1 MTRFTSMILAAFM
14 GAGLNGVAAGQ
25 STNLAVDAFQI
36 AVDQP
41 NTQVLDVRTPGEFQS
56 GHLKSAMLADWTHEA
71 EFQERAAALDKSKP
85 VYTYCLS
92 GGRSGAATEWLNKNG
107 YTAYNLSGGVNAW
120 KQAGKPLE
128 QEAQVK
134 QITLQEYLARIP
146 ANKTVLV
153 DFSADWCPPCKKMAA
168 VIDSLQSTDGSR
180 FVLVK
185 IDGGEQT
192 TIAKELGVAG
202 LPTYLVYKNG
212 KVVWRKQ
219 GIVAA
224 KEFSAQF

>member
-1 MTRFTSMILAAFM
+1 MMRFITTILVGLVGTALNSLAAAQATNLTVDDFQK
-14 GAGLNGVAAGQ
+14 AVGQ
-25 STNLAVDAFQI
+25 SNI
-36 AVDQP
+36 
-41 NTQVLDVRTPGEFQS
+41 QVLDVRTPGEYQS
-56 GHLKSAMLADWTHEA
+56 GHLKSAMLADWTNEA
-71 EFQERAAALDKSKP
+71 EFQERAAALDKNKP

-120 KQAGKPLE
+120 KKAGKPLE
-128 QEAQVK
+128 QATEVK
-134 QITLQEYLARIP
+134 QITMQEYLARIP

-153 DFSADWCPPCKKMAA
+153 DFSADWCPPCKKMAP
-168 VIDSLQSTDGSR
+168 VIDSLKITDGSR

-192 TIAKELGVAG
+192 AIAKELGVAG
-202 LPTYLVYKNG
+202 LPTYLVYKNA
-212 KVVWRKQ
+212 KAVWRKQ
-219 GIVAA
+219 GVVAA

>member
-1 MTRFTSMILAAFM
+1 MMRFITTILVGLVGTALNSLAA
-14 GAGLNGVAAGQ
+14 AQA
-25 STNLAVDAFQI
+25 TNLAVDDFQK
-36 AVDQP
+36 AVGQS
-41 NTQVLDVRTPGEFQS
+41 NIQVLDVRTPGEYQS
-56 GHLKSAMLADWTHEA
+56 GHLKSAMLADWTNEA
-71 EFQERAAALDKSKP
+71 EFQERAAALDKNKP

-128 QEAQVK
+128 QAAEVK
-134 QITLQEYLARIP
+134 QITMQEYLARIP

-153 DFSADWCPPCKKMAA
+153 DFSADWCPPCKKMAP
-168 VIDSLQSTDGSR
+168 VIDSLKNTDGSR

-192 TIAKELGVAG
+192 SIAKELGVAG

-212 KVVWRKQ
+212 KAVWRKQ
-219 GIVAA
+219 GVVAA